1 MSIDLQYK
9 INSDPNYIRFLRE
22 HSYWYKY
29 LNRDP
34 AYFKDFVM
42 DMKDKYGL
50 KATDKFNKM
59 LDNINMLQMFID
71 VLK

>member
-1 MSIDLQYK
+1 MKIDLQYK
-9 INSDPNYIRFLRE
+9 INSDYNYIKFLRE
-22 HSYWYKY
+22 NSYWYKY

-34 AYFKDFVM
+34 IYFKDFVI

-50 KATDKFNKM
+50 NFSDKFNKM

-71 VLK
+71 VMK

>member
-1 MSIDLQYK
+1 MKIDLQYK
-9 INSDPNYIRFLRE
+9 INSDYNYIKFLRE
-22 HSYWYKY
+22 NSYWYKY

-34 AYFKDFVM
+34 IYFKDFVI

-50 KATDKFNKM
+50 NFSDKFNKM